1 MLKPKIKDLRI
12 FGLIWTAICFG
23 IGFYPVVHNKSL
35 PILPLALGFVFL
47 IISLYFPKALK
58 WFYIVW
64 VKLGE
69 AIGFVVSR
77 VILVL
82 VFYIVVTP
90 IGMIMRLFGKDLLNK
105 KSDKKS
111 DSYWI
116 ARQEQPGT
124 MKNQY

>member
-1 MLKPKIKDLRI
+1 MIKPKIKDLRI
-12 FGLIWTAICFG
+12 FGLIWAAICFG
-23 IGFYPVVHNKSL
+23 IGFYPAVHGKDL

-47 IISLYFPKALK
+47 LISLYFPKALIL
-58 WFYIVW
+58 FYIVW

-69 AIGFVVSR
+69 AIGYFVSK

-82 VFYIVVTP
+82 VFYLIVTP
-90 IGMIMRLFGKDLLNK
+90 IGMLMRLFGKDLLNK
-105 KSDKKS
+105 KMNRKW

>member
-1 MLKPKIKDLRI
+1 MLKPKTKDLRI
-12 FGLIWTAICFG
+12 FGLIWAVICFG
-23 IGFYPVVHNKSL
+23 IGFYPAIYGNDL
-35 PILPLALGFVFL
+35 PVIPLALGFAFL
-47 IISLYFPKALK
+47 VTSLNFPKFLK

-64 VKLGE
+64 VRLGE

-82 VFYIVVTP
+82 VFYLVVTP

-105 KSDKKS
+105 KINIKS
-111 DSYWI
+111 DSYWTM
-116 ARQEQPGT
+116 RHEQPGT